1 MKDKPIVSMEEM
13 ECQRG
18 FSRMVRAMERR
29 PESYHIVS
37 MGCQMNERDSES
49 IAGMLE
55 EMGMRAEP
63 VREQADLILYNTCC
77 VRENAE
83 NKALGNVIWLKEL
96 KKSKPELMICV
107 GGCMTQEKG
116 MAAMMKARYPF
127 IDLVYGTHNLY
138 KLPEYVYRVLTERRP
153 VVEVMDIDGEVVEGM
168 PELRRNRFN
177 AFVNIMYGC
186 DNFCT
191 YCIVP
196 YVRGRE
202 RSREPEAVLEEC
214 KRLRDEGAKEIML
227 LGQNV
232 NSYRGGGAA
241 FADLLYRVD
250 RLEIPRIRFMTSH
263 PKDLSDELI
272 AAFGELSHLMPQLH
286 LPVQSGSDEVLRR
299 MNRRYTR
306 EHYLDLVKRLRAVKP
321 QIGLTSDIIVGFPGE
336 TLAQFEE
343 TLDLVREVRFD
354 AAYTFIYSPRKGTR
368 AAEYPDDTPYE
379 VKSERIQ
386 RLIDL
391 QQAISLEVLTAQVG
405 RRERVLVEAVST
417 RDAGSVGGKTP
428 RGHMVNLP
436 GEASLIGQFVDV
448 EITSAGRNTLRGRQT
463 ITEA

>member
-1 MKDKPIVSMEEM
+1 MIRQQEFMKLVNCLEE
-13 ECQRG
+13 
-18 FSRMVRAMERR
+18 R
-29 PESYHIVS
+29 PHSYHIVS

-55 EMGMRAEP
+55 QMGMVHAP
-63 VREQADLILYNTCC
+63 VREDADLILYNTCC

-83 NKALGNVIWLKEL
+83 NKALGNVIWLKEM
-96 KKSKPELMICV
+96 KKVRPNLMICV

-138 KLPEYVYRVLTERRP
+138 RLPEYIYRVLTEKHP
-153 VVEVMDIDGEVVEGM
+153 VVEVIDTDGEVVEGM
-168 PELRRNRFN
+168 PEKRRNRFN

-186 DNFCT
+186 NNFCT

-202 RSREPEAVLEEC
+202 RSRTPEAVIAEC
-214 KRLRDEGAKEIML
+214 VRLQDEGAQEIML

-241 FADLLYRVD
+241 FAELLYRID
-250 RLEIPRIRFMTSH
+250 RLGIPRIRFMTSH

-272 AAFGELSHLMPQLH
+272 HAFGELTHLMPQLH
-286 LPVQSGSDEVLRR
+286 LPVQAGSDEILKR
-299 MNRRYTR
+299 MNRSYTR
-306 EHYLDLVKRLRAVKP
+306 EHYLDLVHRLRSVCP
-321 QIGLTSDIIVGFPGE
+321 EIGLTSDIIVGFPGE
-336 TLAQFEE
+336 TLEQFEE
-343 TLDLVREVRFD
+343 TMSLIRQVRFD
-354 AAYTFIYSPRKGTR
+354 AAYTFIYSPRKGTK
-368 AAEYPDDTPYE
+368 AATYPDDTPYE

-391 QQAISLEVLTAQVG
+391 QQAIVLEVLKAQVG
-405 RRERVLVEAVST
+405 KKERVLVEAVST
-417 RDAGSVGGKTP
+417 RDSASVGGKTP
-428 RGHMVNLP
+428 RGHMVNFA
-436 GEASLIGQFVDV
+436 GDSALIGQFADV
-448 EITSAGRNTLRGRQT
+448 EITSAGRNTLRGR
-463 ITEA
+463 IIKPEE

>member
-1 MKDKPIVSMEEM
+1 MKERPVVPLEAMIRQQEFMKLVNCLEE
-13 ECQRG
+13 
-18 FSRMVRAMERR
+18 R
-29 PESYHIVS
+29 PHSYHIVS

-55 EMGMRAEP
+55 QMGMVHAP
-63 VREQADLILYNTCC
+63 VREDADLILYNTCC

-83 NKALGNVIWLKEL
+83 NKALGNVIWLKEM
-96 KKSKPELMICV
+96 KKVRPNLMICV

-138 KLPEYVYRVLTERRP
+138 RLPEYIYRVLTEKHP
-153 VVEVMDIDGEVVEGM
+153 VVEVIDTDGEVVEGM
-168 PELRRNRFN
+168 PEKRRNRFN

-186 DNFCT
+186 NNFCT

-202 RSREPEAVLEEC
+202 RSRTPEAVIAEC
-214 KRLRDEGAKEIML
+214 VRLQDEGAQEIML

-241 FADLLYRVD
+241 FAELLYRID
-250 RLEIPRIRFMTSH
+250 RLGIPRIRFMTSH

-272 AAFGELSHLMPQLH
+272 HAFGELTHLMPQLH
-286 LPVQSGSDEVLRR
+286 LPVQAGSDEILKR
-299 MNRRYTR
+299 MIRSYTR
-306 EHYLDLVKRLRAVKP
+306 EHYLDLVHRLRSVCP
-321 QIGLTSDIIVGFPGE
+321 EIGLTSDIIVGFPGE
-336 TLAQFEE
+336 TLEQFEE
-343 TLDLVREVRFD
+343 TMSLIRQVRFD
-354 AAYTFIYSPRKGTR
+354 AAYTFIYSPRKGTK
-368 AAEYPDDTPYE
+368 AATYPDDTPYE

-391 QQAISLEVLTAQVG
+391 QQAIALEVLNAQVG
-405 RRERVLVEAVST
+405 KKERVLVEAVST
-417 RDAGSVGGKTP
+417 RDSASVGGKTP
-428 RGHMVNLP
+428 RGHMVNFA
-436 GEASLIGQFVDV
+436 GDSALIGQFADV
-448 EITSAGRNTLRGRQT
+448 EITSAGRNTLRGR
-463 ITEA
+463 IIKPEE